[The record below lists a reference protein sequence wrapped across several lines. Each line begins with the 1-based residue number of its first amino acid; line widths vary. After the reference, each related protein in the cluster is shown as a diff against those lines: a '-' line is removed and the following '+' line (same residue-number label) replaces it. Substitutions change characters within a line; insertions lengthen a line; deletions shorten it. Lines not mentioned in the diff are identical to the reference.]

1 MDEIHAK
8 GRHYRLQALRG
19 VVAPGSGGS
28 SLILRAVDGRSY
40 RLRLPGHLI
49 ENRHGHT
56 LQAVFAT
63 RVGRHA
69 RICLVIHYEPDGEL
83 VWNEAALAAMHLP
96 RTSLWL
102 LAGAALATLPLGW
115 LGWPIGAAWW
125 LRLHRIGRERYTQNL
140 LSLCEYLGR
149 DVLTKRDST
158 VCDLPGFPRPHP

>member
-1 MDEIHAK
+1 MDEIRAK
-8 GRHYRLQALRG
+8 GRRYQLQALRG
-19 VVAPGSGGS
+19 VVAPGGTGTP
-28 SLILRAVDGRSY
+28 LVLRTADGHAC
-40 RLRLPGHLI
+40 RLRLSGHLI
-49 ENRHGHT
+49 ENHRGHT

-69 RICLVIHYEPDGEL
+69 RTCLVIRCEPGGEL
-83 VWNEAALAAMHLP
+83 VWNETALAAMHLP

-102 LAGAALATLPLGW
+102 LAGVALATLPFGW

-158 VCDLPGFPRPHP
+158 VCDLPAFPRPPP